1 MAIPVGNCYAFVLPT
16 KRLSI
21 YMEAFFS
28 STLGVM
34 IAEIGDKTQLLAL
47 FLATRFSQKNAIV
60 LGIFVATL
68 LNHALSAVIGVWLAQ
83 YISPE
88 LMKWIVGLSF
98 IAVGLWLLLPDKD
111 ENPDSR
117 WLKYG
122 AFGATV
128 LLFFMA
134 EIGDKTQIAT
144 VLLAAK
150 YQEMFWVICGSVLGL
165 MLANV
170 PVVYLGQM
178 LMKKIPAKAVR
189 ISACILFCV
198 LGAIT
203 LLGRGIALN

>member
-1 MAIPVGNCYAFVLPT
+1 
-16 KRLSI
+16 
-21 YMEAFFS
+21 MEAFFS
-28 STLGVM
+28 STVGVL
-34 IAEIGDKTQLLAL
+34 IAEIGDKTQLLTL
-47 FLATRFSQKNAIV
+47 FLAARFAQKHAII

-68 LNHALSAVIGVWLAQ
+68 FNHAVSAYFGVWLTQ
-83 YISPE
+83 TVSPAM
-88 LMKWIVGLSF
+88 LQWLVGGSF

>member
-1 MAIPVGNCYAFVLPT
+1 
-16 KRLSI
+16 
-21 YMEAFFS
+21 
-28 STLGVM
+28 
-34 IAEIGDKTQLLAL
+34 
-47 FLATRFSQKNAIV
+47 
-60 LGIFVATL
+60 
-68 LNHALSAVIGVWLAQ
+68 
-83 YISPE
+83 
-88 LMKWIVGLSF
+88 
-98 IAVGLWLLLPDKD
+98 
-111 ENPDSR
+111 
-117 WLKYG
+117 
-122 AFGATV
+122 
-128 LLFFMA
+128 MA